1 MLESTGAQ
9 PKSELEAGHIAAYA
23 HPLDDPAA
31 AKGRSQGILFLVI
44 LAIVAILGFA
54 GFLYRVF
61 SAD

>member
-9 PKSELEAGHIAAYA
+9 PKSDHITAYA

-31 AKGRSQGILFLVI
+31 AKGRRQGILFLVI
-44 LAIVAILGFA
+44 MAIVAILGFA

-61 SAD
+61 SVD

>member
-1 MLESTGAQ
+1 MLESTGTQ
-9 PKSELEAGHIAAYA
+9 TNGELEAGHA

-31 AKGRSQGILFLVI
+31 AKGRRQGILFLVI
-44 LAIVAILGFA
+44 LAIVATVGFV